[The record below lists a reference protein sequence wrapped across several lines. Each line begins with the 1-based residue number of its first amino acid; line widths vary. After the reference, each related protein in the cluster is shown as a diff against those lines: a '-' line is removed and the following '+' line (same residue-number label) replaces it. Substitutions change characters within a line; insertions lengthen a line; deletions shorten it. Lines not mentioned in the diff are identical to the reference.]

1 MPMLGRAG
9 KQASV
14 HGECRMTSPYIRAL
28 AAALFLAGSTVSMAQ
43 DAAQTA
49 PEAQPSAPPRSGVAM
64 PQSASDDPIANEG
77 VIEDGAIDALNEM
90 SNYLISLKTFA
101 ITSQGSLDVVTN
113 DGQRIQL
120 DGTTNYKVRK
130 PGFVID
136 YNSDIK
142 SRRFIYDGKSFTV
155 HSPKLGFYATVPAP
169 GSNREVLDAIYE
181 KFGIALPLED
191 LFRWGDGANA
201 DRIQA
206 LKSAYEVGSATID
219 GVPTD
224 HFAFREADVDWE
236 VWIQKGD
243 QALPRKLV
251 IVDRTDPARPTFTA
265 RLSWQINPTFTD
277 ADFTFVPGADA
288 KRIQLATFKGE

>member
-1 MPMLGRAG
+1 M
-9 KQASV
+9 AS
-14 HGECRMTSPYIRAL
+14 SSFRAL
-28 AAALFLAGSTVSMAQ
+28 ALGLTLTLAGAQ
-43 DAAQTA
+43 IGIAQNA
-49 PEAQPSAPPRSGVAM
+49 PEAQSTPPPRSGMAM
-64 PQSASDDPIANEG
+64 PRSANPDPIVTEG
-77 VIEDGAIDALNEM
+77 VIEDEAIEAIKDMSTYLVSLNT
-90 SNYLISLKTFA
+90 IA

-136 YNSDIK
+136 YRSDIK
-142 SRRFIYDGKSFTV
+142 NRRFIYDGKNFTV
-155 HSPKLGFYATVPAP
+155 YSPTLGYYSTVAAPAT
-169 GSNREVLDAIYE
+169 NREVLDTIYN
-181 KFGIALPLED
+181 KYGIALPLED
-191 LFRWGDGANA
+191 LFRWGDGSNA

-219 GVPTD
+219 GVATD

-243 QALPRKLV
+243 QPWPRKFV

-265 RLSWQINPTFTD
+265 RLSWQMNPAFTD
-277 ADFTFVPGADA
+277 ADFTFVPDANA